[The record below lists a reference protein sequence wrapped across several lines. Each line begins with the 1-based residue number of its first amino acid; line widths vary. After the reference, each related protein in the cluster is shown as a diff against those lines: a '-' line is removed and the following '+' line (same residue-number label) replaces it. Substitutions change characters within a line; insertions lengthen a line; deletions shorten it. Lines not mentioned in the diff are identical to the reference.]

1 MTNTIKLIKGELDGE
16 INYFLTKNQCGLFY
30 NINAGSVYCMLEKGG
45 NSNKCIGLELS
56 YIPYN
61 KELKIEKQPDKRIGR
76 KKYDI
81 EKIREMRRINARRF
95 YQKKREKKLLEKQE
109 QEKNKNIQV

>member
-1 MTNTIKLIKGELDGE
+1 MTNTIKLIKGEVDGKV
-16 INYFLTKNQCGLFY
+16 NFFLTKNQCAVY
-30 NINAGSVYCMLEKGG
+30 YHINAGSVYCMLEKGG
-45 NSNKCIGLELS
+45 KSNKCIGLKLS
-56 YIPYN
+56 YIPFDR
-61 KELKIEKQPDKRIGR
+61 ELHIEKQQDKRIGR

-109 QEKNKNIQV
+109 QEKNKNT